1 MKLHRIFLI
10 LLLLFVYW
18 NVKAQDFLTDPNVGK
33 VPEKQGFQF
42 SRLFLGGD
50 LGFQFGDYT
59 IINVSPLVGYRFTER
74 ISLGTQIKY
83 NYIHIASYN
92 ISTTIYGA
100 SIFSRYNVTQTIFA
114 HVEYEWL
121 SLETKYFNPGI
132 YVKQDRFSLNN
143 ILIGGGYRT
152 SIGERSYLNL
162 MILWN
167 LNDNA
172 LSPYQNPIIRMNIEI

>member
-1 MKLHRIFLI
+1 MNIKITI
-10 LLLLFVYW
+10 VLLFLVS
-18 NVKAQDFLTDPNVGK
+18 NLVAQDFIQDPTASSTST
-33 VPEKQGFQF
+33 EKKGFQS
-42 SRLFLGGD
+42 SRLFFGGD
-50 LGFQFGDYT
+50 LGFQFGNTT
-59 IINVSPLVGYRFTER
+59 IIDISPLVGYRFTDR

-83 NYIHIASYN
+83 NYIHLSIYN

-100 SIFSRYNVTQTIFA
+100 SVFSRYNVTKAIFA

-143 ILIGGGYRT
+143 ILLGGGYRT
-152 SIGERSYLNL
+152 PIGERSYLNL

-167 LNDNA
+167 INDSP
-172 LSPYQNPIIRMNIEI
+172 LSPYQNPIIRMNVEI

>member
-1 MKLHRIFLI
+1 MKRHRIFLI
-10 LLLLFVYW
+10 LTLFIYW
-18 NVKAQDFLTDPNVGK
+18 NVKAQDFLTDPNASK

-42 SRLFLGGD
+42 SRMFFGGD

-59 IINVSPLVGYRFTER
+59 IINVSPLVGYRFTDR

-83 NYIHIASYN
+83 NYIHVSSYN
-92 ISTTIYGA
+92 IATTIYGA
-100 SIFSRYNVTQTIFA
+100 SIFSRYNVTKAIFA

-143 ILIGGGYRT
+143 ILVGGGYRT

-162 MILWN
+162 MVLWN

-172 LSPYQNPIIRMNIEI
+172 LSPYQNPIIRMNIEL